1 MRCYNC
7 KNSSWMRVDDDY
19 KCKRRPTCIQEDK
32 ERYEKHSK
40 FNIKPGSK
48 IRFKGEKRFYTVRA
62 CDDRFIIAYRNWRD
76 TYYYVICDLK
86 ECIRGA
92 DNYSS
97 CGGYYDYRECPEIEL
112 REALYRL
119 HMEDATLLKDCKD
132 LPEDIKRRQ
141 IKSINAFGKV
151 PENQQWLDNLEISYR
166 RWTELDIEEVK

>member
-7 KNSSWMRVDDDY
+7 NNGYLKRVDDDW
-19 KCKRRPTCIQEDK
+19 KCTRRETCIQEDK
-32 ERYEKHSK
+32 ERVEKHSK

-48 IRFKGEKRFYTVRA
+48 IRFKGEKRFYNVRA

-97 CGGYYDYRECPEIEL
+97 CGGYYDYKECPEIEL
-112 REALYRL
+112 KEALYRL
-119 HMEDATLLKDCKD
+119 HME
-132 LPEDIKRRQ
+132 EDKPLSECTDMPKECIQ
-141 IKSINAFGKV
+141 HWIIPDGLENKSIKDIWIPSLG
-151 PENQQWLDNLEISYR
+151 ISYR

>member
-7 KNSSWMRVDDDY
+7 KNSNLMRVDDDY

-32 ERYEKHSK
+32 QRIEKHSK

-48 IRFKGEKRFYTVRA
+48 IRFKDEKRFYNVRA
-62 CDDRFIIAYRNWRD
+62 CDGRFIIAYRNWRD

-97 CGGYYDYRECPEIEL
+97 SGGYYDYRDCLEIEL
-112 REALYRL
+112 REALYKL
-119 HMEDATLLKDCKD
+119 HLTEPILLKDCKHLD
-132 LPEDIKRRQ
+132 DDIRYKW
-141 IKSINAFGKV
+141 KKEINCFSEV
-151 PENQQWLDNLEISYR
+151 PEEQQWIQPLEVSHR
-166 RWTELDIEEVK
+166 RWTELDIEEVR